1 MDVSTVDAAT
11 GSPTASRVLG
21 PGSLE
26 VRSLSLR
33 FGGLLALDDVSL
45 EVPAGEIVGI
55 IGPNGA
61 GKTSLFNVV
70 SGFLK
75 PQAGE
80 ILYDGR
86 RINGVRP
93 HELNALGIARTLQG
107 LGLWRGLTVLENVM
121 VGARRAARPGFV
133 SALTGLSRS
142 DRYEAETADLAR
154 DQLRLLG
161 IEHFADW
168 YPGVL
173 PYGAQK
179 WVSLA
184 RALVSRPS
192 LLLLDEPASGLT
204 STEIKELADLL
215 RSLRAQMSVA
225 LVEHRLDLIMSVCER
240 VHVLDFGRLIA
251 SGPPERV
258 QKDKAVTDAYLGEEL
273 TLNVAEEG
281 ADARG

>member
-1 MDVSTVDAAT
+1 MGVSAVGAAVDSPT
-11 GSPTASRVLG
+11 GSGAQG

-26 VRSLSLR
+26 VKFLSLR
-33 FGGLLALDDVSL
+33 FGGLVALDDVSL
-45 EVPAGEIVGI
+45 DVPAGEIVGI

-80 ILYDGR
+80 ILYNSR

-121 VGARRAARPGFV
+121 VGARRAARPGFA
-133 SALTGLSRS
+133 SALLGSGRS
-142 DRYEAETADLAR
+142 DRYEAALTDLAR

-161 IEHFADW
+161 IELFADR

-173 PYGAQK
+173 PYGIQK

-184 RALVSRPS
+184 RALVSRPA

-204 STEIKELADLL
+204 ATEIKELADLL
-215 RSLRAQMSVA
+215 RSLRAHMSIA
-225 LVEHRLDLIMSVCER
+225 LVEHRLDLIMNVCER

-251 SGPPERV
+251 SGPPELV
-258 QKDKAVTDAYLGEEL
+258 QKDRAVTDAYLGEEL
-273 TLNVAEEG
+273 TLTVPEG
-281 ADARG
+281 DADARG

>member
-1 MDVSTVDAAT
+1 MDVRPVDAAT
-11 GSPTASRVLG
+11 SSSTAAGVLG
-21 PGSLE
+21 PGALE
-26 VRSLSLR
+26 VRSLTVR
-33 FGGLLALDDVSL
+33 FGGLVALDDVSL

-70 SGFLK
+70 CGFLK

-80 ILYDGR
+80 ILYNGR
-86 RINGVRP
+86 RIDGVRP

-121 VGARRAARPGFV
+121 VGARRSQRPGFP
-133 SALTGLSRS
+133 SALLGLSRS
-142 DRYEAETADLAR
+142 DRYEAELADLAR
-154 DQLRLLG
+154 GQLRALG
-161 IEHFADW
+161 IEEFAGR

-173 PYGAQK
+173 PYGVQK

-184 RALVSRPS
+184 RALVSRPA

-204 STEIKELADLL
+204 ATEIKQLADLL
-215 RSLRAQMSVA
+215 RSLRAQMSIA

-251 SGPPERV
+251 TGPPERV

-273 TLNVAEEG
+273 TLNVSEEE

>member
-1 MDVSTVDAAT
+1 MGVSPVDVAT
-11 GSPTASRVLG
+11 GPSTRSGALG

-26 VRSLSLR
+26 VRSLTLR
-33 FGGLLALDDVSL
+33 FGGLVALDDVSL
-45 EVPAGEIVGI
+45 DVPAGEIVGI

-70 SGFLK
+70 SGFLR

-80 ILYDGR
+80 ILYAGR
-86 RINGVRP
+86 RINGIRP
-93 HELNALGIARTLQG
+93 HELNSLGIARTLQG

-121 VGARRAARPGFV
+121 VGARRAARPGLP
-133 SALTGLSRS
+133 SALLGLSRS
-142 DRYEAETADLAR
+142 DRYEAEVADLAR
-154 DQLRLLG
+154 SQLRVLG
-161 IEHFADW
+161 IEEFADR
-168 YPGVL
+168 YPSVL
-173 PYGAQK
+173 PYGIQK

-184 RALVSRPS
+184 RALVSRPA

-204 STEIKELADLL
+204 TTEIKQLANLL
-215 RSLRAQMSVA
+215 RSLRAQMSIA

-273 TLNVAEEG
+273 TLIDLEEET
-281 ADARG
+281 DPRG